1 MDVWDEGDD
10 QLDLGQLGVQGSRVI
25 DVQGDGVGVLDA
37 LAELLGALEGTAGYS
52 IPSLAGGLSVK
63 YTVVF
68 YIQRH
73 CGEISPT
80 NSQEDAGLAQL
91 VNGRLSDCQTKVRI
105 SANSSVQ
112 TLSLVVVSEAA
123 RLTEAASKPVI
134 VSQSS

>member
-37 LAELLGALEGTAGYS
+37 LAELLGALEGTAGCF

-63 YTVVF
+63 YTAVF
-68 YIQRH
+68 YIEAPR
-73 CGEISPT
+73 GKISPT
-80 NSQEDAGLAQL
+80 NSQEDTGLAQL
-91 VNGRLSDCQTKVRI
+91 VDGRLSDCQTEVRI